1 MPYISVAEE
10 NSGKIDLYYE
20 DHGKGKPV
28 ILIHGWP
35 LSGASWEKQVPALL
49 AAGHR
54 VIAYDRRGF
63 GRSSQPTSGYD
74 YNTLAEDLNTLMTKL
89 NLRDATLIG
98 FSMGGGEVARY
109 LGTHGSERVSGAVF
123 VSSVPPFLLKTA
135 DNPEGVD
142 QAVFDG
148 IKKAIAADRLAFLSK
163 FLSDF
168 YNIDALGGK
177 LISQQVVQS
186 SWNIAS
192 GASPTGTLDC
202 VQSWLTDFRKDL
214 QSISIP
220 TLVIHG
226 DADRIL
232 PLAASGKRTPEFV
245 KGSKLVVVHEGPHGI
260 IWTHAE
266 QVNQAL
272 LDFMKHQHKQA
283 THKDAA

>member
-1 MPYISVAEE
+1 MPYISVGEE
-10 NSGKIDLYYE
+10 NSGKINLYYE

-35 LSGASWEKQVPALL
+35 LSAASWEKQVPALL

-54 VIAYDRRGF
+54 VVTYDRRGF

-74 YNTLAEDLNTLMTKL
+74 YDTLSKDLNALMTKL
-89 NLRDATLIG
+89 NLRDATLVG

-109 LGTHGSERVSGAVF
+109 LGSHGSERVSRAVF
-123 VSSVPPFLLKTA
+123 ISSIPPFLLKTA

-142 QAVFDG
+142 QSVFDG
-148 IKKAIAADRLAFLSK
+148 IKKAIMADRPAFLSK

-168 YNIDALGGK
+168 YNVDVLGGK
-177 LISQQVVQS
+177 LISQQAVQA
-186 SWNIAS
+186 SWNVAS
-192 GASPTGTLDC
+192 GASPTGTLDS
-202 VQSWLTDFRKDL
+202 VQAWLTDFRKDL

-232 PLAASGKRTPEFV
+232 PIAATGKRTPQFV
-245 KGSKLVVVHEGPHGI
+245 KNSKFVMVHGGPHGI
-260 IWTHAE
+260 IWTHADE
-266 QVNQAL
+266 VNQAL
-272 LDFMKHQHKQA
+272 LDFVQQHRKSSTQ
-283 THKDAA
+283 KDAA